1 MCLGVGASSGSK
13 AINNMAG
20 AAYGTA
26 IDQAKTEFGDSSAVF
41 NDLMTSMAPIEKAG
55 PMQTGETAQQASAI
69 NAQTINTTAAQ
80 FKNAAVAARGAEG
93 AVGGGNIALPS
104 GANLGT
110 ETALAEAGAQQES
123 SLLNANT
130 QQNYALGNQNWQFAT
145 GALEKA
151 PSMFSTANAATGEAT
166 KAGGQAL
173 ASQDVINA
181 APSWQKIAMGAI
193 GTVADVG
200 LAASGI
206 GAPIASA
213 LSQGIE
219 QATGTNG

>member
-1 MCLGVGASSGSK
+1 M
-13 AINNMAG
+13 
-20 AAYGTA
+20 
-26 IDQAKTEFGDSSAVF
+26 
-41 NDLMTSMAPIEKAG
+41 
-55 PMQTGETAQQASAI
+55 
-69 NAQTINTTAAQ
+69 
-80 FKNAAVAARGAEG
+80 
-93 AVGGGNIALPS
+93 PS

-173 ASQDVINA
+173 ASQNVINA

-219 QATGTNG
+219 QATTT